1 MKTGLIVDLLKMPLN
16 EGIKMAGDLGAEG
29 IQVYAE
35 SSICNLFRM
44 SDAEL
49 KTLKT
54 LCDDNGLVISAV
66 CGDLGGHG
74 FQLKEENARKIKQTK
89 EIIDIAGKLGCRI
102 ITSHIGVIPSKSS
115 DEVYG
120 VMREALAEIGD
131 YAFSKGAFV
140 AIETGPEPAKVLNR
154 FIEDT
159 DSRGVK
165 VNLDPANLVMVLDE
179 DPVTAVEILKKHI
192 VHTHAKDGIH
202 YRKCDPV
209 KVYNA
214 FAEGGFEKLLEET
227 GQLFAEVPLGEGQVD
242 WDAYL
247 AALGEIG
254 FDGFLTIER
263 EVGANPVEDIKK
275 AIKFLKNKI

>member
-1 MKTGLIVDLLKMPLN
+1 MKTGLIVDLLKMPLY
-16 EGIKMAGDLGAEG
+16 EGIKKSGELGVDG

-35 SSICNLFRM
+35 SGICNLFRM

-49 KTLKT
+49 RELNKR
-54 LCDDNGLVISAV
+54 CGDNGLEISAV

-74 FQLKEENARKIKQTK
+74 FQIQEENTKKIKQTK
-89 EIIDIAGKLGCRI
+89 QIIDIAKKLNCRI
-102 ITSHIGVIPSKSS
+102 ITSHIGVIPSNSS
-115 DEVYG
+115 DKVYD
-120 VMREALAEIGD
+120 VMRSALAEIGD
-131 YAFSKGAFV
+131 YAFENGAFV
-140 AIETGPEPAKVLNR
+140 AIETGPETANVLNK

-159 DSRGVK
+159 GSKGVK

-179 DPVTAVEILKKHI
+179 DPVKAVEILKKHI

-209 KVYNA
+209 KVYDA

-227 GQLFAEVPLGEGQVD
+227 GQLFAEVPLGEGQVK

-247 AALGEIG
+247 SALKKIG

-263 EVGANPVEDIKK
+263 EVGANPLDDITK
-275 AIKFLKNKI
+275 AISFLKNKI